1 MKEKK
6 LICVLFSEIVV
17 HGCFG
22 GHQIYLNS
30 FYGNNSNLG
39 RVSQND
45 ALRNKKLVGR
55 LLSDM
60 IAYHIS
66 DISWE
71 AQT

>member
-6 LICVLFSEIVV
+6 LIWILLSEIVV

-30 FYGNNSNLG
+30 FYGNNLNLG
-39 RVSQND
+39 SVSQND
-45 ALRNKKLVGR
+45 ALRNRKLVGR

-60 IAYHIS
+60 IVCN
-66 DISWE
+66 
-71 AQT
+71 Q

>member
-6 LICVLFSEIVV
+6 VIWILLSEIEI
-17 HGCFG
+17 HDCFG

-30 FYGNNSNLG
+30 FYGNNLNLG

-45 ALRNKKLVGR
+45 ALRNRKLVGR

-60 IAYHIS
+60 IICN
-66 DISWE
+66 
-71 AQT
+71 Q